1 LLNAGQRAQ
10 VIKKDAK
17 KGGVLQFGTE
27 VITSADGSIS
37 GLLGASPGASTAV
50 HVMLQVIERC
60 FPNEFASWRKPLV
73 QIVPSFGTS
82 LNANPKQAKESLAQ
96 TAKTL
101 KLR

>member
-1 LLNAGQRAQ
+1 
-10 VIKKDAK
+10 
-17 KGGVLQFGTE
+17 
-27 VITSADGSIS
+27 
-37 GLLGASPGASTAV
+37 
-50 HVMLQVIERC
+50 MLQVIERC